1 MASQMLVSVKGMSA
15 CTTPNEASA
24 STTEA
29 SCGVSQQ
36 TRTCVRTPI
45 GRYLRV
51 GVRHRLN
58 RTADLDGEV
67 DAEPGLKIRAL
78 CIIALAEL
86 VERGCNEVIVTTF
99 SPRRCDRIASA
110 GIERRSRG
118 GVALL
123 AGTHRIPG
131 PCVPRDFNPELD
143 HPQLLARR
151 QHHRGGDQAA
161 VCERPGLSPHRG
173 RAVDEVIYRGA
184 DPQPASPGLV
194 HQHHGRSGGVVVLAA
209 QRVLERRGQP
219 GICVGR
225 VAAARWR
232 SVRTARYSAP
242 GRPPARPHSRSP
254 RPAGG

>member
-67 DAEPGLKIRAL
+67 DAEPGL
-78 CIIALAEL
+78 
-86 VERGCNEVIVTTF
+86 N
-99 SPRRCDRIASA
+99 
-110 GIERRSRG
+110 G

-131 PCVPRDFNPELD
+131 LVSLGTSTPR
-143 HPQLLARR
+143 
-151 QHHRGGDQAA
+151 
-161 VCERPGLSPHRG
+161 
-173 RAVDEVIYRGA
+173 
-184 DPQPASPGLV
+184 
-194 HQHHGRSGGVVVLAA
+194 
-209 QRVLERRGQP
+209 
-219 GICVGR
+219 
-225 VAAARWR
+225 
-232 SVRTARYSAP
+232 T
-242 GRPPARPHSRSP
+242 
-254 RPAGG
+254 

>member
-51 GVRHRLN
+51 GVRHKLN

-86 VERGCNEVIVTTF
+86 VERGCNEV
-99 SPRRCDRIASA
+99 RCQVADSA
-110 GIERRSRG
+110 QP
-118 GVALL
+118 
-123 AGTHRIPG
+123 T
-131 PCVPRDFNPELD
+131 
-143 HPQLLARR
+143 
-151 QHHRGGDQAA
+151 AA
-161 VCERPGLSPHRG
+161 PT
-173 RAVDEVIYRGA
+173 ARGA
-184 DPQPASPGLV
+184 AC
-194 HQHHGRSGGVVVLAA
+194 RSA
-209 QRVLERRGQP
+209 ERLL
-219 GICVGR
+219 CC
-225 VAAARWR
+225 
-232 SVRTARYSAP
+232 
-242 GRPPARPHSRSP
+242 
-254 RPAGG
+254 

>member
-99 SPRRCDRIASA
+99 SPRRCDRIACA
-110 GIERRSRG
+110 GIERRSRA
-118 GVALL
+118 VAW
-123 AGTHRIPG
+123 
-131 PCVPRDFNPELD
+131 PCS
-143 HPQLLARR
+143 
-151 QHHRGGDQAA
+151 QAPT
-161 VCERPGLSPHRG
+161 ESR
-173 RAVDEVIYRGA
+173 
-184 DPQPASPGLV
+184 GLV
-194 HQHHGRSGGVVVLAA
+194 SLGR
-209 QRVLERRGQP
+209 R
-219 GICVGR
+219 
-225 VAAARWR
+225 
-232 SVRTARYSAP
+232 
-242 GRPPARPHSRSP
+242 
-254 RPAGG
+254 